1 MRNEYVELVSKNIDV
16 ILKMLNETM
25 FELSIR
31 GEKKGF
37 QNLREVLENLPP
49 GRFDYQ
55 SFRKRDSYY
64 IVRFHLL
71 KQSKAKAIA
80 PFRTREQAEKTALAL
95 NFLYIALKL
104 IHQLSNKEVSKK

>member
-1 MRNEYVELVSKNIDV
+1 MRNEYVEFVSKNIDL
-16 ILKMLNETM
+16 ILKKLNETL

-37 QNLREVLENLPP
+37 QNLREVFENLPP

-55 SFRKRDSYY
+55 SFRKRDNYY
-64 IVRFHLL
+64 VVRFHLL
-71 KQSKAKAIA
+71 KQSRAKAIA
-80 PFRTREQAEKTALAL
+80 PFRNKEQAEKTALIL

-104 IHQLSNKEVSKK
+104 IHQLSKEVSKK